1 MIYKAYFGYCS
12 TIPPNFFLT
21 KFYDADIILLVFDM
35 KVLIIDSDRKAAEFL
50 NNCLSML
57 KYRCDIEDS
66 SATGLKAALEN
77 DYCCIITETQL
88 SGMDGFYVCSAL
100 RKEKMTPIIFIS
112 SDKDEASVI
121 RAFGAGADDY
131 IKKPFSVSETAAR
144 IDGHITRYLS
154 FRKLMNNKAE
164 NSVKIRG
171 LEIHKDS
178 HRVFVNNKEI
188 FMPVKE
194 YDLLLFLAENPNMV
208 FSKEHLLDRV
218 WGIDTVGDSATVT
231 VHIQRIR
238 DKIESEND
246 TYIETVWGAGYR
258 LRL

>member
-1 MIYKAYFGYCS
+1 MNL
-12 TIPPNFFLT
+12 PNFFLT
-21 KFYDADIILLVFDM
+21 KFYAADIILLVFNM
-35 KVLIIDSDRKAAEFL
+35 KVLIIDSDKKAAEFL
-50 NNCLSML
+50 NDCLTML
-57 KYRCDIEDS
+57 KYRCDIADS
-66 SATGLKAALEN
+66 SSAGLKAAIEN

-88 SGMDGFYVCSAL
+88 SGMDGFYVCSAV
-100 RKEKMTPIIFIS
+100 RREKMIPIIFIS
-112 SDKDEASVI
+112 SDTDEASVI

-131 IKKPFSVSETAAR
+131 IKKPFSVSEAAAR

-154 FRKLMNNKAE
+154 FRKLTDEKTQ
-164 NSVKIRG
+164 NSIKIRG

-178 HRVFVNNKEI
+178 HRVFVDNKEI
-188 FMPVKE
+188 SMPVKE

-218 WGIDTVGDSATVT
+218 WGIDTMGDSATVT

-238 DKIESEND
+238 DKIESENN